1 MLTKLGTI
9 TRDINAAAMWAGVT
23 AFVWYAFG
31 AVPLHIAVASQLGPT
46 ADQSSSWIFIIWT
59 SGAVASIAL
68 SVYYRMPEPIT
79 WSIPG
84 LIYLGTLAGEFTFA
98 EISAANLVA
107 GVLILV
113 LGILGGG
120 GKIIRR
126 LPLPIVMGMFAGSIF
141 SYVTRLIDVTVG
153 NFAVAG
159 PAVGGYLLGRLIGN
173 PRVPPV
179 GLAVLIDGQ
188 ATSEAMSWSLPSLP
202 VPSMSFPVSS
212 IIAISLPM
220 VVLALWFGN
229 IQ

>member
-1 MLTKLGTI
+1 
-9 TRDINAAAMWAGVT
+9 
-23 AFVWYAFG
+23 
-31 AVPLHIAVASQLGPT
+31 
-46 ADQSSSWIFIIWT
+46 
-59 SGAVASIAL
+59 
-68 SVYYRMPEPIT
+68 MPEPIT

-98 EISAANLVA
+98 EISAANLVP

-120 GKIIRR
+120 GKIIRW

-179 GLAVLIDGQ
+179 GLAVLVDGQ
-188 ATSEAMSWSLPSLP
+188 ATSEAMSWLPFRFPACPSQCLQSLPSVCPWLFSLYGSETSSNWISDRPGLP
-202 VPSMSFPVSS
+202 RTGDSNLHRHRNHIGDKRISGRAPVDCGSDRGSHLGRPRCQTQGIGPTVRLQPSR
-212 IIAISLPM
+212 
-220 VVLALWFGN
+220 
-229 IQ
+229 

>member
-1 MLTKLGTI
+1 M
-9 TRDINAAAMWAGVT
+9 
-23 AFVWYAFG
+23 
-31 AVPLHIAVASQLGPT
+31 
-46 ADQSSSWIFIIWT
+46 
-59 SGAVASIAL
+59 
-68 SVYYRMPEPIT
+68 
-79 WSIPG
+79 
-84 LIYLGTLAGEFTFA
+84 
-98 EISAANLVA
+98 
-107 GVLILV
+107 
-113 LGILGGG
+113 
-120 GKIIRR
+120 
-126 LPLPIVMGMFAGSIF
+126 PLPIVMGMFAGSIF
-141 SYVTRLIDVTVG
+141 SHVTRLIDVTVG